1 MNDDNTNFTNP
12 DHINGS
18 ASADG
23 STPSNDSQSS
33 YSQYGAEQPAAD
45 HSQTTNMQPAA
56 DYGSYGQQSSAQQS
70 YGQTAD
76 GTYGSYGSY
85 GQQSG
90 QAYGQNGSYYAQSG
104 QTGQS
109 AYDPN
114 AQQNGYTQ
122 PNAYTQQNAYAQQG
136 YGQPNYT
143 QPNPYAQQ
151 YYQPNG
157 QPLPPGYV
165 PRQKIVAGLLGIFL
179 GSLGIHNFYL
189 GNTTKAVVQ
198 LLLTVVGWI
207 ILIGPVVASIWGLV
221 EGILILCSDIGS
233 PWHRDGRGVELRD

>member
-1 MNDDNTNFTNP
+1 MSDNNDFTN
-12 DHINGS
+12 DQINNP

-23 STPSNDSQSS
+23 STQANGSPTN

-45 HSQTTNMQPAA
+45 QSQTANTQPAA
-56 DYGSYGQQSSAQQS
+56 DYGSYGQQAPAQPN

-76 GTYGSYGSY
+76 GTYNAYGAY
-85 GQQSG
+85 DQQAG
-90 QAYGQNGSYYAQSG
+90 QAYGQNGSYYAQPG
-104 QTGQS
+104 QADQP
-109 AYDPN
+109 AYDPY
-114 AQQNGYTQ
+114 AQQ
-122 PNAYTQQNAYAQQG
+122 NAYTQQGQQG
-136 YGQPNYT
+136 YGQPNYGQYNYG

-165 PRQKIVAGLLGIFL
+165 PRQKLVAGLLGIFL
-179 GSLGIHNFYL
+179 GSLGVHNFYL

-207 ILIGPVVASIWGLV
+207 VLIGPIVSSIWGLV

>member
-45 HSQTTNMQPAA
+45 HSQTTNTQPAA

-122 PNAYTQQNAYAQQG
+122 PNAYT
-136 YGQPNYT
+136 
-143 QPNPYAQQ
+143 
-151 YYQPNG
+151 QPNG

>member
-45 HSQTTNMQPAA
+45 HSQTTNTQPAA
-56 DYGSYGQQSSAQQS
+56 DYGSYGQQSSAQQN

-76 GTYGSYGSY
+76 GTYGSYG
-85 GQQSG
+85 
-90 QAYGQNGSYYAQSG
+90 
-104 QTGQS
+104 
-109 AYDPN
+109 YDPN

-122 PNAYTQQNAYAQQG
+122 QNAYTQPNAYTQQG

-143 QPNPYAQQ
+143 QPNPYTQQ